1 MCRHP
6 VEALLRWTSFA
17 YYIYITL
24 VPDLVVMPVIK
35 GIFDKKVSRE
45 QEFEADY
52 QALYLL
58 KRCGYDPSSMITTLS
73 LLPDDPE
80 DDIDL
85 VTKTKEIVQDHPRI
99 ANRVLNLQNR
109 MFSFEKD
116 FKKNYEVEIVK
127 KADPPKGVA
136 EYLLSFANGLW

>member
-1 MCRHP
+1 
-6 VEALLRWTSFA
+6 
-17 YYIYITL
+17 
-24 VPDLVVMPVIK
+24 MPVIK

-45 QEFEADY
+45 QEFEADN

-116 FKKNYEVEIVK
+116 FKKNYEVETVK